1 MVPDSQDSQGQTDAK
16 PIDPQSAIEAM
27 TRAKWESL
35 RPSFEAWAAQAGE
48 SPAEFDEIVKGQVE
62 HARVTYQKERARAE
76 LEPNSALWDRITAE
90 ETTCLKQLLNEN
102 PDEAALQR
110 FLEANPKF
118 LIQVLGGGHGRYQ
131 IAKQRLGKEYV
142 PDFLIAEMSSIGI
155 EWHTVEIES
164 PRAVSHRKDG
174 LASDALD
181 HAIGQIRD
189 WRKWLMH
196 NIGYARRSQTENG
209 LGLVGIDARV
219 PGLILIGRRHEY
231 PERFNEIRRQMIDR
245 EHIAV
250 HSYDWLFDAAQS
262 NRSGSLTWELREN
275 GD

>member
-1 MVPDSQDSQGQTDAK
+1 
-16 PIDPQSAIEAM
+16 
-27 TRAKWESL
+27 
-35 RPSFEAWAAQAGE
+35 
-48 SPAEFDEIVKGQVE
+48 
-62 HARVTYQKERARAE
+62 
-76 LEPNSALWDRITAE
+76 
-90 ETTCLKQLLNEN
+90 LKQLLNEN
-102 PDEAALQR
+102 PDEAALQC

-155 EWHTVEIES
+155 EWHAVEIES

-196 NIGYARRSQTENG
+196 NIDYARRSQTENG

-250 HSYDWLFDAAQS
+250 HSYDWLFDVAQS